1 MTATMKK
8 LGVVA
13 VLFALVASIGL
24 FGCSSNNESK
34 DTNAESADYTLSLIH
49 I

>member
-24 FGCSSNNESK
+24 VRLLFEQR
-34 DTNAESADYTLSLIH
+34 IQRH
-49 I
+49 QR

>member
-24 FGCSSNNESK
+24 FGCSFEQR
-34 DTNAESADYTLSLIH
+34 IQRH
-49 I
+49 QR